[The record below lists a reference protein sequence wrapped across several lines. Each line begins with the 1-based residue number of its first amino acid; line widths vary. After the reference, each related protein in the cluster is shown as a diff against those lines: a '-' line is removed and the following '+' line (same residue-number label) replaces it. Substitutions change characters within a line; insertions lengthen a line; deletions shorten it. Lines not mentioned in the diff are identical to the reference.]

1 MRESGHCFT
10 LSNTLHTILFWR
22 REWGGWR
29 LCNFSVMNY
38 FSHLFSVGN
47 SLCKNHFKIKHRT
60 WRGNYLIFPLNF
72 PCPSFFQQIL
82 LSWIFCFGGEGG
94 GGEINNSSPTLFPE
108 KKNVSSLST
117 LCLLMSYLCRHEA
130 SSLLPL
136 SMLLLPPL
144 LLVLPRLLSLLQL
157 QVLLDTSLRLLK
169 WIDIGYFSK

>member
-47 SLCKNHFKIKHRT
+47 SLCKNHSKIKHRT

-82 LSWIFCFGGEGG
+82 LSWIFCFGGGG
-94 GGEINNSSPTLFPE
+94 GGEKLTTLPPPCSL
-108 KKNVSSLST
+108 KKKMFRPYRHCAY
-117 LCLLMSYLCRHEA
+117 LCLIFIGMKRHPYCRYQCYCYRHCYWCYPGCYRCCSYKCY
-130 SSLLPL
+130 
-136 SMLLLPPL
+136 
-144 LLVLPRLLSLLQL
+144 
-157 QVLLDTSLRLLK
+157 
-169 WIDIGYFSK
+169 WIRVCGYWSE